1 MRLHLTPA
9 CMNDE
14 RQIEL
19 GQPLSLAHDLYTLW
33 SSNNIYYYVIT
44 MHSLHK
50 DLVTMHSK
58 SKS

>member
-1 MRLHLTPA
+1 MRLHLTLA

-58 SKS
+58 